1 MLKNKYSATYKS
13 FIKKTVFYIDTGN
26 SPGKI
31 TPTEADLRG
40 GGVEEGGVGALD
52 SCAIP
57 IFWNHFEELV
67 TDH

>member
-40 GGVEEGGVGALD
+40 GGVEEEGLGRWTHAPSL
-52 SCAIP
+52 
-57 IFWNHFEELV
+57 FFEITLKN
-67 TDH
+67 